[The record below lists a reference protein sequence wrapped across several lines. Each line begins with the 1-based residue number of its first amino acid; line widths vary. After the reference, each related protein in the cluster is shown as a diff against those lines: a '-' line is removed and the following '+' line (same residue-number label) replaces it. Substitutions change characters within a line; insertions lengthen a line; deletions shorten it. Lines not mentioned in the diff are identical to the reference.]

1 MPDVDASGNILKMFS
16 GGIEHCVELAEN
28 YGGAVKLTG
37 LFGEVSG
44 MYNATVTYQPSRAS
58 LILLLLLKEFL
69 YLSDP
74 LALYHVL
81 VKEQHI
87 FEESDNFIM

>member
-1 MPDVDASGNILKMFS
+1 
-16 GGIEHCVELAEN
+16 
-28 YGGAVKLTG
+28 
-37 LFGEVSG
+37 

-58 LILLLLLKEFL
+58 LMLLLLLKEFL